1 MNSLPS
7 PDGRSL
13 IYFDSEREGGYG
25 EKDLWWVYTENI
37 GAG

>member
-13 IYFDSEREGGYG
+13 IYFDSEREGGVRREGSVVGLHG
-25 EKDLWWVYTENI
+25 EHRR
-37 GAG
+37 G